1 MIKRLKTK
9 YGVFLSILVLFS
21 IVVTLSYSAFI
32 FSTDKYRSTELL
44 ISKLNYGITITE
56 DKTNLSSI
64 SGSKVTVPKGSITYY
79 NIVISSINKID
90 SKYTLAYKTSSN
102 AVVKYT
108 DRTPWNTS
116 GYIKGYDENTYSKRI
131 RVVIDNSSSTSSST
145 VDFAVYG
152 GYTFNTYAS
161 IELNSGYV
169 TVTGPYTEELASISN
184 RLVDIVENDTGC
196 VTSESSTCL
205 YGGDSIKNYV
215 QYPTNEDK
223 TKNIWRIL
231 GSYIIDG
238 ETVTKMIKVDTV
250 TNLDNLYNTLTDN
263 KSIILSTNK
272 FNCFSSTCNTSDYT
286 NIGILT
292 NYEYNQIGGNNSY
305 LKSLNPFLL
314 KTENGFN
321 EVTDNGINEGVTS
334 SNLKPVVYIQTE
346 VQTSGSGSISDPY
359 TLTPTSD
366 INLIAYTLNGESTSE
381 TYSWLIQNKAVNE
394 IICKNGT
401 IASWDGSKSS
411 IVLTEVKS
419 PDYCTIDFKDGY
431 TVTLKAINGT
441 VSSPISKTVKEGGTI
456 SFKVTPNDGYSFN
469 LSNDTCNGKIVDGYY
484 IIDKV
489 ISNLTCS
496 ITFKKG
502 GKTIFDVLLAD
513 NSTIL
518 ERTDFTTKIDANTNT
533 LYKSTENGKNVYYFA
548 GLAQN
553 NWVKFGVN
561 QNDLYSFNYSN
572 STSRPSSLDVVCP
585 GSGASNCNKILSK
598 GDDIYWRIIRTNHD
612 GSIKLIYAGNN
623 PDETNITIAGSGA
636 GEMSKSDT
644 KFVGYMY
651 GLGGSLESNRLNTT
665 SSAIKEVV
673 DTWYVKEFL
682 QYDEYISKDAIY
694 CNDRTLASGSV
705 YNVTTQ
711 TFYYQG
717 YTRLYTN
724 FTPTY
729 ECTDIADQ
737 FTSISSSYGNKK
749 LTYPVAIISGDEAVF
764 SGAST
769 NSSYAQTWMAY
780 NRSNQTITSGLT
792 LTPSVGSSANIMY
805 LYANGW
811 LETQNMYSY
820 GPIRPVISIKGD
832 NIWKS
837 GDGSPS
843 NPYTIQET
851 SSGC

>member
-1 MIKRLKTK
+1 MIKRIKTK

-90 SKYTLAYKTSSN
+90 SKYTLAYKTSSS

-161 IELNSGYV
+161 IELSSGYV

-272 FNCFSSTCNTSDYT
+272 FNCFSNICNTSNYT

-346 VQTSGSGSISDPY
+346 VQTSGSGTSEDPY
-359 TLTPTSD
+359 TLTPSSD
-366 INLIAYTLNGESTSE
+366 INLVAYTLNGQSTTK
-381 TYSWLIQNKAVNE
+381 TYAELLTTNVVKNVT
-394 IICKNGT
+394 CKNGSVAEWNYEKEA
-401 IASWDGSKSS
+401 IVISK
-411 IVLTEVKS
+411 IKT
-419 PDYCTIDFKDGY
+419 PDYCTINFGDGY
-431 TVTLKAINGT
+431 TVTLTATNGT
-441 VSSPISKTVKEGGTI
+441 VSPSSQVTGYNGSVSFTVSPNSSFKAELETNTCGGILSGNTYTISNITGNKTCTI
-456 SFKVTPNDGYSFN
+456 SFRSLPTLYDQ
-469 LSNDTCNGKIVDGYY
+469 I
-484 IIDKV
+484 
-489 ISNLTCS
+489 
-496 ITFKKG
+496 
-502 GKTIFDVLLAD
+502 LAD
-513 NSTIL
+513 NPTR
-518 ERTDFTTKIDANTNT
+518 RTRTTFTEFF
-533 LYKSTENGKNVYYFA
+533 TENTTGTLFTATESIAGSTPKKVYYYA
-548 GLAQN
+548 GNTTN
-553 NWVKFGVN
+553 NWVKFAN
-561 QNDLYSFNYSN
+561 L
-572 STSRPSSLDVVCP
+572 
-585 GSGASNCNKILSK
+585 
-598 GDDIYWRIIRTNHD
+598 YWRIIRTNHD
-612 GSIKLIYAGNN
+612 GSIRLLYSG
-623 PDETNITIAGSGA
+623 TNHNTTEGYIGISAFNTSYN
-636 GEMSKSDT
+636 SPVY
-644 KFVGYMY
+644 VGYKY
-651 GLGGSLESNRLNTT
+651 GTSIGSNRQNTNDST
-665 SSAIKEVV
+665 IKKYVDNWYNNNLSSYSK
-673 DTWYVKEFL
+673 
-682 QYDEYISKDAIY
+682 YISTEAVY
-694 CNDRTLASGSV
+694 CNDRELEPGQEYSDNPFNYAPTGRYS
-705 YNVTTQ
+705 TTK
-711 TFYYQG
+711 
-717 YTRLYTN
+717 
-724 FTPTY
+724 TPTY
-729 ECTDIADQ
+729 NCTNIKDA
-737 FTSISSSYGNKK
+737 FSGNNGEAK
-749 LTYPVAIISGDEAVF
+749 LTYSIGLMTIDEIVYAGEN
-764 SGAST
+764 SYAWYYLNSAGESITGST
-769 NSSYAQTWMAY
+769 LWWTLSPTWYMGGNSSVWKVY
-780 NRSNQTITSGLT
+780 
-792 LTPSVGSSANIMY
+792 GSSNSGKNPGSLDIIIVGNPLGVRPAISLKSCT
-805 LYANGW
+805 LYS
-811 LETQNMYSY
+811 T
-820 GPIRPVISIKGD
+820 
-832 NIWKS
+832 
-837 GDGSPS
+837 GDGSVS
-843 NPYTIQET
+843 DPYTIKET
-851 SSGC
+851 TSGC

>member
-90 SKYTLAYKTSSN
+90 SKYTLAYKTSSS

-161 IELNSGYV
+161 IELSSGYV
-169 TVTGPYTEELASISN
+169 TVTGPYTEELASLSN

-231 GSYIIDG
+231 GSYIIYG

-272 FNCFSSTCNTSDYT
+272 FNCFSSTCSASDYT

-346 VQTSGSGSISDPY
+346 VQTSGSGTSGDPY
-359 TLTPTSD
+359 TLTPSSD
-366 INLIAYTLNGESTSE
+366 INLIAYTLNGESTTK
-381 TYSWLIQNKAVNE
+381 TYAELLTTNVVKNVT
-394 IICKNGT
+394 CKNGT
-401 IASWDGSKSS
+401 VAKWDNATSS
-411 IVLTEVKS
+411 INLSSIKT
-419 PDYCTIDFKDGY
+419 PDYCTIDFADGY
-431 TVTLKAINGT
+431 TVTLTATNGT
-441 VSSPISKTVKEGGTI
+441 VNPSNVSVGYGGSAKFT
-456 SFKVTPNDGYSFN
+456 VTPNDGFKAELETN
-469 LSNDTCNGKIVDGYY
+469 TCGGTLSGNIYT
-484 IIDKV
+484 
-489 ISNLTCS
+489 ISNITGNKTCT
-496 ITFKKG
+496 ITFKPNLP
-502 GKTIFDVLLAD
+502 TLLSQILKD
-513 NSTIL
+513 NPTRDT
-518 ERTDFTTKIDANTNT
+518 RTTFTAF
-533 LYKSTENGKNVYYFA
+533 TENTTGTLFTATEKIGTNPEKEVYYYA
-548 GLAQN
+548 GNTTN
-553 NWVKFGVN
+553 NWVKFGG
-561 QNDLYSFNYSN
+561 F
-572 STSRPSSLDVVCP
+572 
-585 GSGASNCNKILSK
+585 
-598 GDDIYWRIIRTNHD
+598 YWRIIRTNHD
-612 GSIKLIYAGNN
+612 GSIRLLYSGTS
-623 PDETNITIAGSGA
+623 PDTTSGYIGTSA
-636 GEMSKSDT
+636 FNSTYKDPMY
-644 KFVGYMY
+644 VGYKY
-651 GLGGSLESNRLNTT
+651 GTTGSLENNRLNTNDST
-665 SSAIKEVV
+665 IKTYV
-673 DTWYVKEFL
+673 DNWYKNNL
-682 QYDEYISKDAIY
+682 TAYTKYLSNDAVY
-694 CNDRTLASGSV
+694 CNDRTLASGQTYSTTNNVEFASSERIDTNKQPTYNCANMSDAFSV
-705 YNVTTQ
+705 NNTSAKLDYPVGLMTIDELSYAGGQYNTKLIKP
-711 TFYYQG
+711 FAWF
-717 YTRLYTN
+717 YTN
-724 FTPTY
+724 ANGRIIT
-729 ECTDIADQ
+729 
-737 FTSISSSYGNKK
+737 GNN
-749 LTYPVAIISGDEAVF
+749 
-764 SGAST
+764 ST
-769 NSSYAQTWMAY
+769 WSLSPRSWNSS
-780 NRSNQTITSGLT
+780 RSIVWFIGGYLYPGYLISKE
-792 LTPSVGSSANIMY
+792 VGSSVAVRPALSLKSCIKY
-805 LYANGW
+805 STGNGTS
-811 LETQNMYSY
+811 ET
-820 GPIRPVISIKGD
+820 
-832 NIWKS
+832 
-837 GDGSPS
+837 
-843 NPYTIQET
+843 PYEIVET